1 MSSLRSQVN
10 LRLQQAANEIEIL
23 RAAERPLAQRSA
35 ADAAVL
41 FLQLSYRAHLADLL
55 QQYRLP
61 ASIHPDARH
70 AVKSLREERDVP
82 ELRELARLEEEGI
95 RELGFL
101 SHRYLDPQG
110 SAAIPSLSFDDL
122 FKCYQWFKALI
133 EKHREVSREE

>member
-10 LRLQQAANEIEIL
+10 LRLQQAANEIDIL
-23 RAAERPLAQRSA
+23 RAVERPLAKRSA

-41 FLQLSYRAHLADLL
+41 FLQLTYRAHLADLL

-82 ELRELARLEEEGI
+82 ELRELARLEEEGP
-95 RELGFL
+95 ELLGFL
-101 SHRYLDPQG
+101 SHRYLNPQQG
-110 SAAIPSLSFDDL
+110 AAIPSLSSDAL
-122 FKCYQWFKALI
+122 LASYQWLKALI
-133 EKHREVSREE
+133 ERHRDVSREE